1 MADESCELRSNAEYG
16 NETST
21 CSGSG
26 CASLWLY
33 DFTAVRVGGL
43 AIRVGRLLGLPVG
56 ARVLSVGVGG
66 LFIGIRSGLLV
77 GVGRILPVGIGC
89 SLPVAGL
96 AVRGD
101 ACDIRRLCGV
111 RLPLRRVRADA
122 TLHDHQLRGV
132 PARGDEAAPHQPEA
146 KDGDADVAAGRNV
159 PGLTISADDKQVHDP
174 GDAERNDDDD
184 DCGVEFF
191 FCTVVVAAIGSA
203 ISPGRGAVAV

>member
-1 MADESCELRSNAEYG
+1 MADDSCELRGNAEHG

-21 CSGSG
+21 GSGSG
-26 CASLWLY
+26 GASLRLC

-66 LFIGIRSGLLV
+66 LFIEIRSGLPV
-77 GVGRILPVGIGC
+77 GVGRILPVGVGCSLTVGIGC

-96 AVRGD
+96 AVGCD

-122 TLHDHQLRGV
+122 ALHDHQICGV
-132 PARGDEAAPHQPEA
+132 PAGGDEAAPYPPVEEDSHE
-146 KDGDADVAAGRNV
+146 DVAAGRNV
-159 PGLTISADDKQVHDP
+159 PGLTVSADANDVDDP
-174 GDAERNDDDD
+174 GDEVEHDGDNGGGAEL
-184 DCGVEFF
+184 G
-191 FCTVVVAAIGSA
+191 
-203 ISPGRGAVAV
+203 